1 MNTVQR
7 LSAWLLALVILALPV
22 VAVMN
27 GWIGS
32 QQWPLRTL
40 QVQGTFGN
48 VSDEQVRQ
56 ALLPYSQAGF
66 LGLSLSQVQGALEQL
81 PWVQQAQVRRQWPD
95 TLVVSIV
102 EHTPLAHWGQ
112 QQMVSVQGQIFPP
125 PLGLEH
131 LELPWLDGDKDRVQ
145 EVIALYQYAQALFV
159 PWDLSVQH
167 AGLDTRGSGW
177 LVLNDGTHIVLGR
190 QHIQVRLQRLLRTL
204 PHLTLKTDGAPL
216 RIDLRYP
223 NGFAVGHQLK
233 DSSLLRNQS
242 QI

>member
-22 VAVMN
+22 IAVMN

-40 QVQGTFGN
+40 QIQGTFGN

-66 LGLSLSQVQGALEQL
+66 LGLSLNQVQHVLEQL

-95 TLVVSIV
+95 TLVISIV
-102 EHTPLAHWGQ
+102 EHTPLAHWGT

-125 PLGLEH
+125 PAGLEH
-131 LELPWLDGDKDRVQ
+131 LELPWLDGDKERVQ

-167 AGLDTRGSGW
+167 ARLDVRGSGW
-177 LVLNDGTHIVLGR
+177 LVLHDGTQIILGR
-190 QHIQVRLQRLLRTL
+190 QHIQARLQRLLYAL
-204 PHLTLKTDGAPL
+204 PQLELKSATTPL

-223 NGFAVGHQLK
+223 NGFAVSQQL
-233 DSSLLRNQS
+233 DPVLPPHMQR

>member
-56 ALLPYSQAGF
+56 ALLPYSEVGF
-66 LGLSLSQVQGALEQL
+66 LGLSLNQVQQALEEL

-95 TLVVSIV
+95 TLVISIV
-102 EHTPLAHWGQ
+102 EHTPLAHWGK
-112 QQMVSVQGQIFPP
+112 QQMVSMQGQLFPP
-125 PLGLEH
+125 PLGFEH
-131 LELPWLDGDKDRVQ
+131 LELPWLDGAEDRVQ
-145 EVIALYQYAQALFV
+145 EVIALYKYAQTLFV

-167 AGLDTRGSGW
+167 VRIDARGSGS
-177 LVLNDGTHIVLGR
+177 LVLNDGTHIILGR
-190 QHIQVRLQRLLRTL
+190 QQMQIRLHRLLRAL
-204 PHLTLKTDGAPL
+204 PQLEVKAQNAPL

-223 NGFAVGHQLK
+223 NGFAVSREVDAFLPPTG
-233 DSSLLRNQS
+233 SPT
-242 QI
+242 

>member
-7 LSAWLLALVILALPV
+7 LSAWLLALLILALPV

-40 QVQGTFGN
+40 KVQGTFGN

-66 LGLSLSQVQGALEQL
+66 LGLSLNQVQQALEEL
-81 PWVQQAQVRRQWPD
+81 PWVQHAQVRRQWPD
-95 TLVVSIV
+95 TLIISIT
-102 EHTPLAHWGQ
+102 EHTPLAHWGPQ
-112 QQMVSVQGQIFPP
+112 KMVSVDGQLFPP
-125 PLGLEH
+125 PSGLEH
-131 LELPWLDGDKDRVQ
+131 LELPWLDGAQDRVQ
-145 EVIALYQYAQALFV
+145 DIIGLYQYAQALLV

-167 AGLDTRGSGW
+167 ARIDARGSSM
-177 LVLNDGTHIVLGR
+177 LVLNDGTHIILGR
-190 QHIQVRLQRLLRTL
+190 QHPKIRLQRLLRAL
-204 PHLTLKTDGAPL
+204 PQLALKADTAPL

-223 NGFAVGHQLK
+223 NGFAVSRQTEA
-233 DSSLLRNQS
+233 SLPPIPS
-242 QI
+242 QT

>member
-40 QVQGTFGN
+40 HVHGTFGN

-66 LGLSLSQVQGALEQL
+66 LGLSLNQVQQALEEL
-81 PWVQQAQVRRQWPD
+81 PWVQQAQVRRKWPD
-95 TLVVSIV
+95 TLMVSIV

-112 QQMVSVQGQIFPP
+112 QHMVSGSGQLFPP
-125 PLGLEH
+125 PSGLEH
-131 LELPWLDGDKDRVQ
+131 LELPWLDGAEDRVQ
-145 EVIALYQYAQALFV
+145 EVIALYKYAQALFV
-159 PWDLSVQH
+159 PWNLSVLH
-167 AGLDTRGSGW
+167 ARIDARGSGL
-177 LVLNDGTHIVLGR
+177 LVLNNGTHIVLGR
-190 QHIQVRLQRLLRTL
+190 QYSQIRLQRLLRAL
-204 PHLTLKTDGAPL
+204 PQLVRNTDIAPL

-223 NGFAVGHQLK
+223 NGFAVSRQTDPFLPP
-233 DSSLLRNQS
+233 SRQT
-242 QI
+242 